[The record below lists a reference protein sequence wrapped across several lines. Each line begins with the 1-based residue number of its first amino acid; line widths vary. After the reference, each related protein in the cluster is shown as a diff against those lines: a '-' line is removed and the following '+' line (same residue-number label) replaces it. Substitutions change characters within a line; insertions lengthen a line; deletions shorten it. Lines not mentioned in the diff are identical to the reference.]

1 MFISLKELEHGRV
14 EFSTTFN
21 PGALDFYGADV
32 EQRAPLAFVGWA
44 ELVRGEICIQG
55 HLEGLVCHPCDRC
68 LELMQISIEKDLDLF
83 YRPRQV
89 VASEEEVE
97 ISPGES
103 EISFFSGDGIN
114 LKDLASE
121 QVILSIPMKA
131 VCRPECR
138 GFCPACGTNRN
149 VMNCRCKGP
158 DRGSPFAGLKNY

>member
-89 VASEEEVE
+89 VASEEEVLETAEAEESVDLSVEADTEDTQSEE
-97 ISPGES
+97 IET
-103 EISFFSGDGIN
+103 
-114 LKDLASE
+114 
-121 QVILSIPMKA
+121 V
-131 VCRPECR
+131 R
-138 GFCPACGTNRN
+138 
-149 VMNCRCKGP
+149 
-158 DRGSPFAGLKNY
+158 AGLQDWVTEHILTNK